1 MPRQRSSL
9 PEQRPSHDIAAT
21 RRDEVFEKLID
32 NVYGDLQGE
41 WSVTSGKIFDR
52 FSERAIFTQ
61 SAGTAKL
68 INKIIFKRAAG
79 ETYTSRVEDVNY
91 SAGWTNGEFDGTT
104 QIPFELAPERKLNL
118 KIGMPILLTEHSF
131 MKGGLVRG
139 TRLVITGIYDVL
151 VKNRPALE
159 NSKFFCISLSDSF
172 SLSSQVSQTQIQLQA
187 PLQLRFS
194 SHKQAPQIQ

>member
-1 MPRQRSSL
+1 MN
-9 PEQRPSHDIAAT
+9 
-21 RRDEVFEKLID
+21 FEKLID

-131 MKGGLVRG
+131 MKGGLVRASH
-139 TRLVITGIYDVL
+139 LV
-151 VKNRPALE
+151 RRFHRH
-159 NSKFFCISLSDSF
+159 KFNCKHLSNSDSAHI
-172 SLSSQVSQTQIQLQA
+172 SRSPKSVARDPSNQGIA
-187 PLQLRFS
+187 
-194 SHKQAPQIQ
+194 SH